1 MRIASRIT
9 SLVLL
14 VAVATTTFS
23 AVAGAQY
30 NSQARAFAPPPR
42 WSIGGGFDYAKPV
55 SQFGQNVDHGFGGG
69 GFARVGLDRGGLL
82 SIRADVD
89 FLSYGHDT
97 QYLPFGY
104 YELQQETSNNVV
116 VATIGPQLTIPLG
129 GPSLYANGG
138 VGVGYFYTETSL
150 SDYNSQQTYASQTNY
165 SDNSLVYA
173 AGAGLTIPFSFA
185 RQTLAIDL
193 GARYHAIGTTRYL
206 TKGDIQEDPNNP
218 YNVIITPHESDARF
232 MTYRLGLVLSF

>member
-1 MRIASRIT
+1 MRIT
-9 SLVLL
+9 SSVVFAALA
-14 VAVATTTFS
+14 AVTFS
-23 AVAGAQY
+23 TPASAQY
-30 NSQARAFAPPPR
+30 GQQSRVFAPPPR

-69 GFARVGLDRGGLL
+69 GFARVNLDRGGLL
-82 SIRADVD
+82 SLRLDVD
-89 FLSYGHDT
+89 YLSYGHDT

-104 YELQQETSNNVV
+104 YTLQQETSNNVL

-129 GPSLYANGG
+129 GPALYANGG
-138 VGVGYFYTETSL
+138 IGFGDFYTETSL
-150 SDYNSQQTYASQTNY
+150 SDYDTQQTYASQTNY

-173 AGAGLTIPFSFA
+173 VGAGLTIPFSLGNQA
-185 RQTLAIDL
+185 LAVDL

-206 TKGDIQEDPNNP
+206 TKGDIQEDPTNP

-232 MTYRLGLVLSF
+232 MTYRLGLVVSF

>member
-1 MRIASRIT
+1 MRIT
-9 SLVLL
+9 SSVIL
-14 VAVATTTFS
+14 VALATTTLS

-30 NSQARAFAPPPR
+30 GSQSRVFAPPPR

-97 QYLPFGY
+97 HYLPLGY
-104 YELQQETSNNVV
+104 YTLQEETSNNIVV
-116 VATIGPQLTIPLG
+116 GTIGPQLTIPLG
-129 GPSLYANGG
+129 GPTLYANGG
-138 VGVGYFYTETSL
+138 VGFGYFYTETSL
-150 SDYNSQQTYASQTNY
+150 NDYDSGQTYQSQTNY

-173 AGAGLTIPFSFA
+173 AGAGLTIPFSIG
-185 RQTLAIDL
+185 RQTVSVDL
-193 GARYHAIGTTRYL
+193 GARYHDIGKTRYL
-206 TKGDIQEDPNNP
+206 TKGDIYQDPANQ

-232 MTYRLGLVLSF
+232 MTYRLGLALSF